1 MGRQENVEIFED
13 TFALCEQNSTLRNA
27 IEQSTKKQK
36 LYASTACFGL
46 HSRKNVIA
54 IQIGIRL
61 FLLHKAIDGDESEL
75 LNGQFLDVRHLL
87 SLTVNFIEGHRLGI
101 ILCLINCIAVCQ
113 LQSDIELTV
122 LAVDGVV
129 IVIAA
134 DVADTFQF
142 PRTNL

>member
-1 MGRQENVEIFED
+1 MWLFLWVNLFEKD
-13 TFALCEQNSTLRNA
+13 LDLCENRLNCSGD
-27 IEQSTKKQK
+27 
-36 LYASTACFGL
+36 ASTACFGL

-54 IQIGIRL
+54 IKIGIRL

-113 LQSDIELTV
+113 LQSNIELTV

-134 DVADTFQF
+134 DVANTLQF